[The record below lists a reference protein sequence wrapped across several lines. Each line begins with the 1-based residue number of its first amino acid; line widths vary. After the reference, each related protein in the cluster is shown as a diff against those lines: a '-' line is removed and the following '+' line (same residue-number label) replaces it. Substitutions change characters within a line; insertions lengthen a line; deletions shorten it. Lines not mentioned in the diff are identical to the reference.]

1 MVGAWHIDF
10 GKPFRKRKSE
20 IKCEAFYCSE
30 IQLQRFTA
38 DKLPCLSFS
47 EGYYQKGILIRE
59 AGVCGVRVS
68 GLEFLC
74 LKFMTHKV
82 WCVSLNWW
90 VFFSMIDL
98 GSAIKIDLPLN
109 FMSLKYSRTHLC
121 SETKENI
128 TLLLLDDFTD
138 FERYWFTGDS
148 VSTSSFHRCLKIS
161 WKVFLMNLVS
171 SPSWQ
176 ITCWIYIFKLWWNLN
191 ILLFWYF
198 TTAPHQL
205 ISQISRTQLYSDD

>member
-1 MVGAWHIDF
+1 MRI
-10 GKPFRKRKSE
+10 
-20 IKCEAFYCSE
+20 IKLMSC
-30 IQLQRFTA
+30 
-38 DKLPCLSFS
+38 
-47 EGYYQKGILIRE
+47 
-59 AGVCGVRVS
+59 
-68 GLEFLC
+68 
-74 LKFMTHKV
+74 
-82 WCVSLNWW
+82 
-90 VFFSMIDL
+90 FFSMIDL